1 MFDNNQSEL
10 LTPDSSNQ
18 PNPLNPVNPLN
29 QQLVDQMLMNPMTF
43 SRLQELMRQRQK
55 LLLLQQQIDA
65 LKDVEPGKNKYFWNG
80 SHANSGSGYFIVKTW
95 LYMSMN
101 VVCAWNI
108 TLIP

>member
-10 LTPDSSNQ
+10 LTPDASNQ

-65 LKDVEPGKNKYFWNG
+65 LKDVEPGKG
-80 SHANSGSGYFIVKTW
+80 HS
-95 LYMSMN
+95 
-101 VVCAWNI
+101 
-108 TLIP
+108 